1 MCLPSVTLFK
11 LCADYIWF
19 NDVHFCCRLENI
31 YFRALVIVSGYM
43 HNTEIAVDALSIWL
57 VLLTYILSLSQLFA
71 LSSTSASSLMD
82 NTYINYGISIFR
94 FQCFVFCSMSIYAW
108 ESMIPLGFLAAV
120 GYVVT
125 GCKSLSELRK

>member
-43 HNTEIAVDALSIWL
+43 HNTENAVDALSIWL
-57 VLLTYILSLSQLFA
+57 VLLTYILSLSQLFT

-82 NTYINYGISIFR
+82 NTYINYGIVSLDFNALS
-94 FQCFVFCSMSIYAW
+94 F
-108 ESMIPLGFLAAV
+108 AA
-120 GYVVT
+120 
-125 GCKSLSELRK
+125 